1 MASRCPGEQAGP
13 LIFDREFG
21 PFREA
26 RSDDFWNGD
35 FEDCL
40 DHILKPAGITTNEL
54 RQHPEG
60 IRVPTAPRQG
70 RQYEQTGF
78 QTPSGKVEI
87 ASSIL
92 EDYGHQSLPLYNEP
106 EGSPLSRPELAESF
120 PLVLTSGARIIGFTH
135 SQYRNIPRL
144 RRMMPEPRIEI
155 NTADATPRGIENG
168 TYEKV
173 SSPRG
178 SIRLRAQV
186 TDIVPPGVVHAMH
199 HWQGDANVNI
209 LADDR
214 ALDPISGFASFKAQ
228 LCQVSKE

>member
-1 MASRCPGEQAGP
+1 MRLWLWCFLFCLTIPAARWRHRHKHSP
-13 LIFDREFG
+13 
-21 PFREA
+21 PF
-26 RSDDFWNGD
+26 
-35 FEDCL
+35 L
-40 DHILKPAGITTNEL
+40 T
-54 RQHPEG
+54 
-60 IRVPTAPRQG
+60 V
-70 RQYEQTGF
+70 
-78 QTPSGKVEI
+78 SGKVEI

-92 EDYGHQSLPLYNEP
+92 EDYGHQPLPLYNEP
-106 EGSPLSRPELAESF
+106 EESPLSRPELAESF
-120 PLVLTSGARIIGFTH
+120 PLVLTTGARIIGFTH

-144 RRMMPEPRIEI
+144 RRMVPEPRIEI
-155 NTADATPRGIENG
+155 NTADATPRAIENG
-168 TYEKV
+168 TYVKV

-214 ALDPISGFASFKAQ
+214 ALDPISGFGSFKAQ